1 MAKNVFEPNVAL
13 FHNRAADIPLPSK
26 LNQCF
31 WGKPLKDWKKVCTVL
46 LLMSL
51 YKDKSFLLY
60 SSLLSLS
67 LSPLFSFSFFFFQ
80 PIDRN
85 LTCIELLRILRKSI
99 NQKLGMYYTCCILQ
113 LWWVEMC
120 QLYSLSTAVGS
131 QIFL

>member
-31 WGKPLKDWKKVCTVL
+31 WGKPLKDWKKLCNVL

-51 YKDKSFLLY
+51 YRQILPPVLFSSLSFSL
-60 SSLLSLS
+60 SSLLIL
-67 LSPLFSFSFFFFQ
+67 FFFLSTNRQ
-80 PIDRN
+80 
-85 LTCIELLRILRKSI
+85 KSHLHWVIAYLKEI

-120 QLYSLSTAVGS
+120 QLYSLSTAVVS